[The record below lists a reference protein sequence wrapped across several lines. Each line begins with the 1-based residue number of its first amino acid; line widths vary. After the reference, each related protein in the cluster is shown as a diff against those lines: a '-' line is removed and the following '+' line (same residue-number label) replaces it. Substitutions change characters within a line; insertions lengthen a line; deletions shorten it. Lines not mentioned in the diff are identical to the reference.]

1 MGENLKVNN
10 LIFPSIIIGLSIIIS
25 AWILG
30 NAWRD
35 SAESMRLQHVTLD
48 QLQYENENRE
58 TPQLLDLSGLAMYL
72 GITDDQ
78 AMKLMPRE
86 SAGETFSQIPYVKIN
101 QQYYFPVKAIDNWLL
116 ENEMR
121 HFE

>member
-1 MGENLKVNN
+1 MKANYIV
-10 LIFPSIIIGLSIIIS
+10 FSSIILGLSIIVS

-48 QLQYENENRE
+48 QLQYENENIE

-78 AMKLMPRE
+78 AIKLMPRE
-86 SAGETFSQIPYVKIN
+86 SGGETISQIPYVKIN
-101 QQYYFPVKAIDNWLL
+101 HQYYFPLKAIDKWLL
-116 ENEMR
+116 ENEVR